1 MSARY
6 FFHLTYDEPTNCYL
20 IHLVIDAAAL
30 EHRDIDDEELL
41 ESLEAGAH
49 DTTTDNPVNTRT
61 LDLFYDLLDAYL
73 EDQALN
79 RPFYATL

>member
-6 FFHLTYDEPTNCYL
+6 FFHLTFDEPNNRYL
-20 IHLVIDAAAL
+20 INLVIASAAL
-30 EHRDIDDEELL
+30 EHDELL
-41 ESLEAGAH
+41 ESLKAGAH

-61 LDLFYDLLDAYL
+61 LNLFYDLFDAYI

>member
-6 FFHLTYDEPTNCYL
+6 FFHLTFDETNNRYL
-20 IHLVIDAAAL
+20 INLVIAAVAL
-30 EHRDIDDEELL
+30 EHGDIDEEELL
-41 ESLEAGAH
+41 ESLKVAAPH
-49 DTTTDNPVNTRT
+49 TTTDNPVNTRT
-61 LDLFYDLLDAYL
+61 LNLFYDLFDAYL

>member
-6 FFHLTYDEPTNCYL
+6 FFHLTFDEPNNRYL
-20 IHLVIDAAAL
+20 INLVIASAAL
-30 EHRDIDDEELL
+30 EHGDIDDDELL

-49 DTTTDNPVNTRT
+49 DTTTNNPVNTRT
-61 LDLFYDLLDAYL
+61 LDLFYDLIAAYL

>member
-6 FFHLTYDEPTNCYL
+6 FFHLTFNEPTNRYL
-20 IHLVIDAAAL
+20 INLVIASAAL

-41 ESLEAGAH
+41 EGLKAGAH
-49 DTTTDNPVNTRT
+49 DTTTDNPVN
-61 LDLFYDLLDAYL
+61 LFYDLFDAYL

-79 RPFYATL
+79 CPFYATL